1 MSSNKKTLLLPILL
15 LMIGA
20 GWLLTALEIVPNLDW
35 AWSLGLAAVGILA
48 FVIGGVDKNTVV
60 VGPMFLLG
68 SILSILRQLDK
79 LQLEVELPIL
89 VIAAG
94 VLLLISRS
102 DNIPAP
108 RYAADESTEVDP
120 QE

>member
-1 MSSNKKTLLLPILL
+1 MASNKKTLLLPILL

-48 FVIGGVDKNTVV
+48 FVVGGVDKNTVV
-60 VGPMFLLG
+60 IGPMFLFG
-68 SILSILRQLDK
+68 SVLSILRQLDK
-79 LQLEVELPIL
+79 LELEVELPIL

-102 DNIPAP
+102 ENIPAP
-108 RYAADESTEVDP
+108 TYAADESKEDVP
-120 QE
+120 RS